1 MNTYTGKQITELLN
15 NEGADLNLRTVRYYT
30 QIEIVPPLVLVGNKR
45 VYTDQH
51 IHYFRAVLTLS
62 KAGESLASIQETL
75 RSMSDE
81 EVKNIGAQLPLYRSK
96 QIQNQEMYQVNED
109 VFVAMNRNLSAD
121 VRQKVIES
129 VTQIL
134 KDHSS
139 HD

>member
-1 MNTYTGKQITELLN
+1 LNTYTGKQITELLN

-30 QIEIVPPLVLVGNKR
+30 QIEIVPPLELVGNKR
-45 VYTDQH
+45 VYTDH
-51 IHYFRAVLTLS
+51 HVHYFRAVLTLS
-62 KAGESLASIQETL
+62 KTGESLASIQETL
-75 RSMSDE
+75 RSMSLE
-81 EVKNIGAQLPLYRSK
+81 EVKSIGAQLPLYQSK
-96 QIQNQEMYQVNED
+96 QIQNQEMHQVNED

-121 VRQKVIES
+121 VRHKVIES

>member
-1 MNTYTGKQITELLN
+1 MKTYTGKQITELLN

-30 QIEIVPPLVLVGNKR
+30 QIEIVPPLELVGNKR

-51 IHYFRAVLTLS
+51 VHYFRAALTLS
-62 KAGESLASIQETL
+62 KAGKSLASIQETL
-75 RSMSDE
+75 RSMSVE
-81 EVKNIGAQLPLYRSK
+81 EVKSIGAQLPLYQSK
-96 QIQNQEMYQVNED
+96 QIQNQEMHQVNED
-109 VFVAMNRNLSAD
+109 VFVAMNRKLSAD

-134 KDHSS
+134 KEHSS